1 MNIYKIRI
9 DSLKIKCYNIFI
21 YYKFFADVLNQMYKY
36 FLKRFFDIVI
46 SLLGLII
53 LALPMLIV
61 AIAIKCD
68 SKGPVFFKQE
78 RVGKKGKVFKIYKFR
93 SMCVGAEKTGSG
105 VYSGKGDK
113 RVTKVG
119 KILRAT
125 SLDELPQF
133 FNLLKGDMSLVGPRP
148 PLTYHPW
155 TFDKYTDEQ
164 KRMFEVRPGITG
176 WAQVNGRKDVEWN
189 KRIKLNVWYVD
200 HVSLWLDIKILF
212 KTVAKVFSNADN
224 ENKGATVVS
233 APTDDVSEE
242 IVQEAPP
249 IEEVA
254 ASEVQIHK
262 IENKEE

>member
-1 MNIYKIRI
+1 MYKHFFKRVI
-9 DSLKIKCYNIFI
+9 DIFI
-21 YYKFFADVLNQMYKY
+21 
-36 FLKRFFDIVI
+36 
-46 SLLGLII
+46 SLVGLII
-53 LALPMLIV
+53 LSIPMLII
-61 AIAIKCD
+61 AFAIKCD
-68 SKGPVFFKQE
+68 SKGPVIFKQE
-78 RVGKKGKVFKIYKFR
+78 RIGKKGKVFKIYKFR
-93 SMCVGAEKTGSG
+93 SMCVGAEQTGSG
-105 VYSGKGDK
+105 VYSGKGDA

-155 TFDKYTDEQ
+155 AWDKYTEEQ

-176 WAQVNGRKDVEWN
+176 WAQINGRKDVEWN

-212 KTVAKVFSNADN
+212 KTVFKVFTNADN

-233 APTDDVSEE
+233 APTDIATESTIEE
-242 IVQEAPP
+242 TP
-249 IEEVA
+249 IAEEVA
-254 ASEVQIHK
+254 ATETEVK
-262 IENKEE
+262 VE

>member
-1 MNIYKIRI
+1 MYKHFFKRVI
-9 DSLKIKCYNIFI
+9 DIFI
-21 YYKFFADVLNQMYKY
+21 
-36 FLKRFFDIVI
+36 
-46 SLLGLII
+46 SLVGLII
-53 LALPMLIV
+53 LSIPMLII

-68 SKGPVFFKQE
+68 SKGPVIFKQE

-93 SMCVGAEKTGSG
+93 SMCVGAEQTGSG
-105 VYSGKGDK
+105 VYSGKGDA

-155 TFDKYTDEQ
+155 TWDKYTEEQ

-242 IVQEAPP
+242 TIQTETLVG
-249 IEEVA
+249 EVA
-254 ASEVQIHK
+254 ASETQIQES
-262 IENKEE
+262 ENKEE

>member
-1 MNIYKIRI
+1 
-9 DSLKIKCYNIFI
+9 
-21 YYKFFADVLNQMYKY
+21 MYKH
-36 FLKRFFDIVI
+36 FFKRFFDILIAV
-46 SLLGLII
+46 LGLII
-53 LALPMLIV
+53 AVIPMLFI
-61 AIAIKCD
+61 AIAIKLN
-68 SKGPVFFKQE
+68 SKGPIIFKQE
-78 RVGKKGKVFKIYKFR
+78 RIGRKGRVFKIYKFR
-93 SMCVGAEKTGSG
+93 SMCVGAEQTGSG
-105 VYSGKGDK
+105 VYSGKGDA

-155 TFDKYTDEQ
+155 AFDKYTDEQ

-200 HVSLWLDIKILF
+200 HISLWLDIKILF

-233 APTDDVSEE
+233 APTDDAPEE
-242 IVQEAPP
+242 TIQTEMLV
-249 IEEVA
+249 EEVA
-254 ASEVQIHK
+254 VSETQMK
-262 IENKEE
+262 EAENKEE